1 MRPCNRAAEI
11 SETVRD
17 QVALLLDEKDLPR
30 RNIAPED
37 RLNTDLGLT
46 SLDLASLVAALE
58 MKLKADP
65 FQELVPVTSIRTV
78 GDLEPAYVKYFS
90 DSEQEVPNEELA
102 KVRQRAEARRGGAG
116 DSARVRTDP
125 PRASPL
131 LV

>member
-1 MRPCNRAAEI
+1 MRRCNRAAGI

-30 RNIAPED
+30 RDIAPED

-65 FQELVPVTSIRTV
+65 FQELVPITSVRTI
-78 GDLEPAYVKYFS
+78 GDLEAAYVRFFS
-90 DSEQEVPNEELA
+90 KTEDRVQDEDLAEV
-102 KVRQRAEARRGGAG
+102 RRRAEARGGSG
-116 DSARVRTDP
+116 G
-125 PRASPL
+125 L
-131 LV
+131 E